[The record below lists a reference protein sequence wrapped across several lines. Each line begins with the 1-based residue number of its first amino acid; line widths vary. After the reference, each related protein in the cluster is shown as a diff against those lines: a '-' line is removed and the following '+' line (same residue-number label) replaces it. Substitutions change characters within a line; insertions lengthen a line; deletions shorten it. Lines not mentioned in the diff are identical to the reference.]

1 MTPGA
6 LNYGGPSLAGMR
18 YEHLEIERSGAVA
31 TIWLNRPEKL
41 NALSA
46 DMWADLPRAM
56 AELDA
61 EDSIRA
67 VVLGGRGR
75 SFTVGIDFAVLATL
89 EEPGP
94 ARYQQIR
101 RLQETSTCLADSPK
115 PVIAAVHGHCL
126 GGGMG
131 LITACDVRYASSDAV
146 FSIRETRLAI
156 VADVGT
162 LQRLPPIVGS
172 GYTAEMAL
180 TGSDIDAATALE
192 IGLVNRVFPDA
203 DATQTAAMDIAGR
216 IAANAPSAVQG
227 VKRVLAA
234 NQGLTVAEALDEVAR
249 WNAEHIDRDEVIEA
263 VSALIQ
269 GRPATT
275 SDPEPTG

>member
-1 MTPGA
+1 MTTF
-6 LNYGGPSLAGMR
+6 
-18 YEHLEIERSGAVA
+18 EHLEIERSGAVA

-61 EDSIRA
+61 EDPIRV
-67 VVLGGRGR
+67 VVLAGRGR
-75 SFTVGIDFAVLATL
+75 AFTVGIDFGVLATL

-172 GYTAEMAL
+172 GNTAEMAL
-180 TGSDIDAATALE
+180 TGADIDAATARE
-192 IGLVNRVFPDA
+192 IGLVSRVFPDA
-203 DATQTAAMDIAGR
+203 ETTLTAALDLAAR

-227 VKRVLAA
+227 VKRILASS
-234 NQGLTVAEALDEVAR
+234 QGLTVAEALDEVAR
-249 WNAEHIDRDEVIEA
+249 WNAEHIDRDEVMEA

-269 GRPATT
+269 ERPSTT
-275 SDPEPTG
+275 PDPEPAG